1 MNYFIN
7 FNAQTGSIT
16 IDTYRN
22 NGMAN
27 ADVIGL
33 VEDIEKEIS
42 STCSLE
48 GALTALEDGSIWN
61 DDQQEIIE
69 NLHAAIMEFENGFD
83 RENDEIAQREQD
95 ELDELAADY

>member
-7 FNAQTGSIT
+7 FNAQTGRIT
-16 IDTYRN
+16 INRYRN

-33 VEDIEKEIS
+33 VEDMEKGIS
-42 STCSLE
+42 STCSVK
-48 GALTALEDGSIWN
+48 GALAALEDGSIWN

-69 NLHAAIMEFENGFD
+69 NLHATLWEFNTDPFFWE
-83 RENDEIAQREQD
+83 REGAYD